1 MSETTTSSSTV
12 TVENDAQTDD
22 KKSKKDNAMSFNTIT
37 IIAIALFAI
46 ALIIGGYLFI
56 KNRKLKESIQVERTN
71 SQQVLQQKMNL
82 QKEVEH
88 LKSKNKELDKS
99 LGEAFENI
107 TAKQILINRL
117 NEENETLRL
126 IKSQLA
132 EMTEIGL
139 DLNTSSDQLKKLQ
152 KKINQTIETRQ
163 AKNQEFKQK
172 LDK

>member
-22 KKSKKDNAMSFNTIT
+22 KKSKKDNAMSFNMIT

-46 ALIIGGYLFI
+46 TLIIGGYLFI
-56 KNRKLKESIQVERTN
+56 KNRKLKESVQVERTK
-71 SQQVLQQKMNL
+71 SQQVLQQKINL
-82 QKEVEH
+82 RKEIEH

-107 TAKQILINRL
+107 TAKEILINRL

-152 KKINQTIETRQ
+152 ERINKTIESRQ
-163 AKNQEFKQK
+163 AKNKEFKQK